1 MIMSRIVVLFVFLCV
16 LWSCNDDDD
25 VTAPAPDPPR
35 ALSEVLA
42 EDEVKIQEYLKSH
55 YYNYAE
61 FQNPPEDFD
70 YKIKLQVI
78 PEGNMDTIALIDQV
92 QSKTTNVSSGIEGGE
107 VEVPH
112 TYYYLV
118 AREGAGEFPTIA
130 DSTFVT
136 YVGTLLD
143 DTRFDGIDNYT
154 WQYLPFFLRGYA
166 AGISNMKAG
175 GEILTNV
182 DGTYSITETG
192 IGMVVMPSGLAY
204 FNSSPSSIIPP
215 YSPLV
220 FTLDVGTIAENT
232 DYDRDGVPS
241 ILEDVNNDGNVNND
255 NTDGDFISQG
265 VPGFNHRDPDDDN
278 DGTPTRDEIELDALG
293 NFVSFRDSDGD
304 GIWDHLDTDSK

>member
-1 MIMSRIVVLFVFLCV
+1 MKRIVILFVFVAVLC
-16 LWSCNDDDD
+16 SCNEDDDGGG
-25 VTAPAPDPPR
+25 PPPEPPR
-35 ALSEVLA
+35 PLSEVLA
-42 EDEVKIQEYLKSH
+42 EDEVKIQEYLKTH

-78 PEGNMDTIALIDQV
+78 PEGNTDTIALIDQV
-92 QSKTTNVSSGIEGGE
+92 QSKTTNVSSSLEGGE
-107 VEVPH
+107 VDVPH

-118 AREGAGEFPTIA
+118 AREGAGLSPTIA

-136 YVGTLLD
+136 YEGTLLD
-143 DTRFDGIDNYT
+143 DTRFDGIDNYV

-166 AGISNMKAG
+166 AGISNMKSG
-175 GEILTNV
+175 GEIITND
-182 DGTYSITETG
+182 DGTFSISDTG

-204 FNSSPSSIIPP
+204 FNNPPVTIPP

-220 FTLDVGTIAENT
+220 FTFDVATIAENT

-241 ILEDVNNDGNVNND
+241 ILEDVNNDGNLNND

-265 VPGFNHRDPDDDN
+265 VPGFDHRDPDDDN
-278 DGTPTRDEIELDALG
+278 DGIPTRDEVQLDAQG
-293 NFVSFRDSDGD
+293 NFVSFLDSDGD
-304 GIWDHLDTDSK
+304 GISDHLDPD